1 MASSAAKFSRALC
14 LSVAGFLSACS
25 SDETNVAPTT
35 SSTGN
40 EAIASI
46 QNPAASLEAESPELG
61 SFGIDLSHQDPNTQA
76 GDDFF
81 RYANGKWLD
90 TFELPA
96 SRSNYGS
103 FTVLGDRSD
112 QRVRDIIDDLTN
124 IEPADESIEQ
134 KISDYY
140 LSYMHNEALNDLG
153 ISPLLPGLSTLD
165 AIDTI
170 EELIQGFGRALIDNT
185 ATPFGFYVG
194 ADRSDP
200 DKHQ

>member
-1 MASSAAKFSRALC
+1 M
-14 LSVAGFLSACS
+14 
-25 SDETNVAPTT
+25 
-35 SSTGN
+35 
-40 EAIASI
+40 
-46 QNPAASLEAESPELG
+46 
-61 SFGIDLSHQDPNTQA
+61 
-76 GDDFF
+76 
-81 RYANGKWLD
+81 
-90 TFELPA
+90 
-96 SRSNYGS
+96 
-103 FTVLGDRSD
+103 GDRSD

-124 IEPADESIEQ
+124 IEPADDSIEQ

-140 LSYMHNEALNDLG
+140 LSYMNTEALNDLG

-200 DKHQ
+200 DKHQLVLSVGCLLYTSPSPRDGLLSRMPSSA